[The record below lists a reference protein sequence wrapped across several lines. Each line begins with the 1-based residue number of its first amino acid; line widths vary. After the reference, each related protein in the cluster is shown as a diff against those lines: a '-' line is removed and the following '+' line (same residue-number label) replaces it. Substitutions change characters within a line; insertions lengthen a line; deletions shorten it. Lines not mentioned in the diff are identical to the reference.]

1 MTEDSTKDNITLFDI
16 KYNDAT
22 ERLNSLILSE
32 ESSNSFSIKNF
43 INIFRLEL
51 SQEKINSQNNS
62 KSKSKNKNKNTIK
75 RKKLLN
81 VKEIPLK
88 DKIAKQYYNI
98 KYLNKEI
105 AWYEIK
111 QQEKIKNLI
120 ITNNKGKRYIYD
132 PLMKEISKELDRNN
146 SNFNKNY
153 FSNSP
158 INFDNNKLI
167 RKIKIKK
174 SNNSSLNNYSTLNSN
189 IINSYNIHNELR
201 FLSSD
206 KNSNSISK
214 LAKDIKVNK
223 SEKIYPI
230 KKFKLKSDFNN
241 ILSRN
246 QNHNKIIRKEDGEK
260 NIEKNLSYK
269 YLLNKYKIGEEMIA
283 DKDADYY

>member
-62 KSKSKNKNKNTIK
+62 KSKSKNKNKIK

-189 IINSYNIHNELR
+189 IINSYNLHNELR

-246 QNHNKIIRKEDGEK
+246 LNHNKIIRKEDGEK

-283 DKDADYY
+283 DKDVDYY

>member
-62 KSKSKNKNKNTIK
+62 KSKSKNKNTIK

-174 SNNSSLNNYSTLNSN
+174 SNNSSLNNYSNLNSN

-246 QNHNKIIRKEDGEK
+246 LNHNKIIRKEDGEK

-283 DKDADYY
+283 DKDVDYY

>member
-62 KSKSKNKNKNTIK
+62 KSKSKNKNTIK

-246 QNHNKIIRKEDGEK
+246 LNHNKIIRKEDGEK

-283 DKDADYY
+283 DKDVDYY